1 MQERQNLEQQFIS
14 YENLNRSY
22 TESMEIYHLALDE
35 DDHDLLDESLK
46 NIIHL
51 QKKIQSKYIETLFS
65 GEVDPNDTYLEI
77 HAGAGGTESQ
87 DWVSMLLRM
96 YLKWAEKKG
105 YKTTQISMHDGDE
118 AGIKSV
124 IISISGKFA
133 HGLSLIHI

>member
-65 GEVDPNDTYLEI
+65 GEVDSNDTYLEI
-77 HAGAGGTESQ
+77 HAGAGGKYSTS
-87 DWVSMLLRM
+87 
-96 YLKWAEKKG
+96 
-105 YKTTQISMHDGDE
+105 
-118 AGIKSV
+118 
-124 IISISGKFA
+124 
-133 HGLSLIHI
+133 

>member
-22 TESMEIYHLALDE
+22 IESMEIYHLALDE
-35 DDHDLLDESLK
+35 DDQDLLDESLK

-65 GEVDPNDTYLEI
+65 GEVDSNDTYLEI

-105 YKTTQISMHDGDE
+105 YKTINDPKINIECAIT
-118 AGIKSV
+118 
-124 IISISGKFA
+124 
-133 HGLSLIHI
+133 LSLFL